1 MWVLASRADVEH
13 EWALHG
19 ERVVLGRPRPQPRAG
34 GGRRGVPADTGLV
47 VGTPWMRGMNQVL

>member
-19 ERVVLGRPRPQPRAG
+19 ERVVLGRPRQHHG
-34 GGRRGVPADTGLV
+34 GVPADTGLV

>member
-19 ERVVLGRPRPQPRAG
+19 ERVVLGRPRQQPRAG
-34 GGRRGVPADTGLV
+34 GGASRHRTSGWDTVDEGHESGFV
-47 VGTPWMRGMNQVL
+47 R